1 VYICV
6 CFSECLPYKWM
17 SAQAGGGGVR
27 DGAGVTDGCET
38 PDMCMVKVK
47 LGSSERIGRPLSH
60 LTIFAAP

>member
-1 VYICV
+1 
-6 CFSECLPYKWM
+6 M